1 MRGKIKHIIAAL
13 SGESHSNGVF
23 ARRMAALDGTG
34 RMDEDG
40 STLGEAAEPVA
51 RGEENRCS
59 RPENQEEP
67 LHPENS
73 RQKRDFFMCCYGSM
87 IELTVTEYG

>member
-1 MRGKIKHIIAAL
+1 MRGKIKHISAAL

-40 STLGEAAEPVA
+40 STLGGGAGPVA
-51 RGEENRCS
+51 CEEENRCS

-67 LHPENS
+67 QHPETS
-73 RQKRDFFMCCYGSM
+73 RQKRDFFHVVSA
-87 IELTVTEYG
+87 L